1 MKRTPLATLLA
12 TLIASSFAAQAQTSQ
27 TVPATAAPAAQ
38 LNTQGVRITDG
49 RINKDYQ
56 GYQAQQA
63 AIKALNDTGR
73 HAVAS
78 YSLAKA
84 QCWLD
89 VSFHEYTRN
98 DRSAFT
104 QDALTES
111 YRITQFL
118 ANGAATAAT
127 QITPPAGI
135 NGTSGSNGTL
145 IPATANPAGQT
156 LLINNGQRL
165 RSDLWD
171 QAQSLQTMPGYG
183 GPTYCA
189 ERQVACAEVEL
200 AHAGNEINQQGWRHA
215 RPYIQLAED
224 YIASAKSAIAQC
236 APAPVIKAPVVIAA
250 PAPAPVFTPPAPAVI
265 LPPIQLP
272 PLPQAVN
279 LGAEVLFNF
288 DKRDMPNVRDY
299 TKARLD
305 TLIAQIK
312 TGGYKIN
319 AITLTGHAD
328 RSNNTGNNN
337 YNVQLA
343 MDRANMIKDY
353 MVSQGIAAN
362 LMSVDAR
369 SDSQQVEACTSAY
382 KSKKDFEECLL
393 PNRRVVVTVT
403 GVK

>member
-1 MKRTPLATLLA
+1 MNRNLHTLALATVLA
-12 TLIASSFAAQAQTSQ
+12 ASALAAQAQSLG
-27 TVPATAAPAAQ
+27 APNAQ
-38 LNTQGVRITDG
+38 PSAELNAQARRITDT
-49 RINKDYQ
+49 RIAKDYQ

-63 AIKALNDTGR
+63 AIKALNDTGK

-98 DRSAFT
+98 DRSAFP

-111 YRITQFL
+111 FRITQFL
-118 ANGAATAAT
+118 ASGAV
-127 QITPPAGI
+127 IEPPAGI

-145 IPATANPAGQT
+145 IAANANPAGQT

-171 QAQSLQTMPGYG
+171 QAQALKGQTAYG

-236 APAPVIKAPVVIAA
+236 APAPVIKAPIVIAA
-250 PAPAPVFTPPAPAVI
+250 PVAPPPPPAPAVI

-305 TLIAQIK
+305 ALIAQVK
-312 TGGYKIN
+312 TGGFKVN
-319 AITLTGHAD
+319 AINLTGHAD

-337 YNVQLA
+337 YNTQLA
-343 MDRANMIKDY
+343 MDRANLIKNY
-353 MVSQGIAAN
+353 MVGQGIAAN
-362 LMSVDAR
+362 LISVDAK
-369 SDSQQVEACTSAY
+369 SDSQQVEACSAKP